1 MSDLAATPVVSAA
14 PSRRLLHA
22 LWAVPLI
29 VALVML
35 PQIGQALGVT
45 WLVSA
50 FTRFA
55 IYALAAAALNLVMGY
70 GGLVSFGHGAF
81 FGIGGYVV
89 GIMAH
94 HLSEGDAL
102 LGAASNMALV
112 VWPLAM
118 LVAGLVGVAI
128 GWLSLRTSGVQF
140 IMITLAFGQL
150 VYVLLVSLK
159 YYGGDDGLLVPAR
172 STIPGVVRTGPTEIY
187 YATLV
192 ALGLWLLL
200 TWRIV
205 HSRFGA
211 VLRGL
216 RQSER
221 RIQSLGYAAR
231 PYRLVAFAI
240 SAAGMGLSGALWA
253 EYARFVSP
261 DMAAW
266 TKSGEFMAMVILG
279 GVGTMAGP
287 VIGASVYLALEQV
300 FTSLTERWMLIFGP
314 ALVLVVLLGRRG
326 IVGMFEDVWQRF
338 GGGRG

>member
-1 MSDLAATPVVSAA
+1 MSSTTATAPPAAAPTRRGLLMLAWLLPLAAALAA
-14 PSRRLLHA
+14 
-22 LWAVPLI
+22 
-29 VALVML
+29 L
-35 PQIGQALGVT
+35 PWIGEATGIT
-45 WLVSA
+45 WLVSV

-81 FGIGGYVV
+81 FGVGGYVV
-89 GIMAH
+89 GILAH

-102 LGAASNMALV
+102 LGAATSQAIV
-112 VWPLAM
+112 VWPLA
-118 LVAGLVGVAI
+118 LVVAGLLGVAI

-150 VYVLLVSLK
+150 VFVLLVSLE
-159 YYGGDDGLLVPAR
+159 YYGGDDGLLVPSRTALPWTDR
-172 STIPGVVRTGPTEIY
+172 PGAVDIY
-187 YATLV
+187 YA
-192 ALGLWLLL
+192 ALGLLALWLVFTTRLV
-200 TWRIV
+200 R
-205 HSRFGA
+205 SRFGA

-221 RIQSLGYAAR
+221 RIASLGYPAR

-240 SAAGMGLSGALWA
+240 SAAGMGLAGALWA
-253 EYARFVSP
+253 EYARFISP

-279 GVGTMAGP
+279 GVGTLAGP
-287 VIGASVYLALEQV
+287 VVGASLYLALEQA
-300 FTSLTERWMLIFGP
+300 FTALTERWMLLFGP

-326 IVGMFEDVWQRF
+326 LVGLVEDAWARW
-338 GGGRG
+338 GRRR

>member
-1 MSDLAATPVVSAA
+1 VRPATLLWLVPLAALLLVLPVIAEWSG
-14 PSRRLLHA
+14 R
-22 LWAVPLI
+22 
-29 VALVML
+29 
-35 PQIGQALGVT
+35 T

-81 FGIGGYVV
+81 FGVGGYVV
-89 GIMAH
+89 GVLAH
-94 HLSEGDAL
+94 HLAEGDAL
-102 LGAASNMALV
+102 LGGASGAALA
-112 VWPLAM
+112 VWPMAM
-118 LVAGLVGVAI
+118 LVAGLLGVVI

-150 VYVLLVSLK
+150 VFVLLVSLE

-172 STIPGVVRTGPTEIY
+172 SRLPGLDRPGPIAVY
-187 YATLV
+187 YATL
-192 ALGLWLLL
+192 ACLALWLWL
-200 TWRIV
+200 TARIV
-205 HSRFGA
+205 ASRFGA

-221 RIQSLGYAAR
+221 RVASLGYPAR
-231 PYRLVAFAI
+231 PYRLVAFAV
-240 SAAGMGLSGALWA
+240 SAAGMGLAGALWA
-253 EYARFVSP
+253 ESARFVSP

-279 GVGTMAGP
+279 GVGTLAGP
-287 VIGASVYLALEQV
+287 VVGAFVFLALEQA
-300 FTSLTERWMLIFGP
+300 FPALTERWMLLFGP

-326 IVGMFEDVWQRF
+326 IVGLAEDGWQRW
-338 GGGRG
+338 RR